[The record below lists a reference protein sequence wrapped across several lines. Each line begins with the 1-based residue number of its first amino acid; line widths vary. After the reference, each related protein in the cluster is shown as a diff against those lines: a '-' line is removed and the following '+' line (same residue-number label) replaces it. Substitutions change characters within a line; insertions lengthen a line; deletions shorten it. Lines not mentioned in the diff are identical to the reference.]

1 MNMRTN
7 LSISFAA
14 VLLFLM
20 TASGYGQT
28 APALGTTSTFALFT
42 AAGTL
47 TATGSPNITGNVG
60 SYNSTPTGFP
70 GSGTVTGT
78 VFTVGNSAL
87 TQPAS
92 DVATAYGDFT
102 GGTVLGVG
110 LGNGQ
115 TLTPGVYNTGAAS
128 TLNGDLTLNGQ
139 GDPNALFIIRIGGA
153 FAVSASTVTLIN
165 SASSANVYWQI
176 GGEFD
181 LADGSVFMGNVVA
194 DGAIHLYGTSV
205 LHGRALSTAGA
216 ISVVS
221 NTVNINSVVG
231 GFATGISSV
240 DAANAVTVTP
250 NPFSTYIAI
259 NIKDISK
266 AHNYRL
272 LLFNVIGTEV
282 MNSILNQQLTTFH
295 TSNLHEGIYL
305 YKVVDNNRVIQSGKL
320 ISKQ

>member
-1 MNMRTN
+1 MRTN
-7 LSISFAA
+7 LSISIVAI
-14 VLLFLM
+14 LLFLM
-20 TASGYGQT
+20 TASSYGQT

-70 GSGTVTGT
+70 GSGSVTGT
-78 VFTVGNSAL
+78 IYTVGDPAL

-102 GGTVLGVG
+102 GGAVLGVG

-115 TLTPGVYNTGAAS
+115 TLTSGVYNTGAAS
-128 TLNGDLTLNGQ
+128 TLNGNLTLNGQ

-153 FAVSASTVTLIN
+153 FSANANSTVTLIN

-176 GGEFD
+176 VGEFD

-240 DAANAVTVTP
+240 DAANKVTVTP

-259 NIKDISK
+259 NIKDVSK
-266 AHNYRL
+266 AHNYRFL
-272 LLFNVIGTEV
+272 VFNVIGTEV

-305 YKVVDNNRVIQSGKL
+305 YKVVDNDRVIQSGKL
-320 ISKQ
+320 ISVQ

>member
-1 MNMRTN
+1 MNMKTI
-7 LSISFAA
+7 LSISFTA

-28 APALGTTSTFALFT
+28 APALGTTAPFALFT
-42 AAGTL
+42 AAGAL
-47 TATGSPNITGNVG
+47 TATGSPTITGNVG

-70 GSGTVTGT
+70 VSSVTGT
-78 VFTVGNSAL
+78 IYTVGDPAL

-102 GGTVLGVG
+102 GGSVLGVG

-128 TLNGDLTLNGQ
+128 TLNGNLTLNGQ

-153 FAVSASTVTLIN
+153 LAASASTVTLIN

-176 GGEFD
+176 AGEFD

-240 DAANAVTVTP
+240 DATNAVTVTP

-259 NIKDISK
+259 NIKEVSK

-282 MNSILNQQLTTFH
+282 MNSMLNQQLTTFS
-295 TSNLHEGIYL
+295 TSNLREGIYL
-305 YKVVDNNRVIQSGKL
+305 YKVLDNDRVIQSGKL